1 MTRLVMMKEAKTQ
14 HVLCELHGSL
24 MKNFVIND
32 FNF

>member
-24 MKNFVIND
+24 MEKLCD
-32 FNF
+32 K